1 MPVTTTL
8 PCSSYYG
15 AGLRGSLLGRSG
27 YGWGGYGGL
36 YGSAYGQGYG
46 GLYGSAYGQGYGG
59 LYGSAYGRGYAGYPG
74 WGAWGQGSYVP
85 PVTTTCAPKVEVKAP
100 VKVECATK
108 VDDTVAETLRRS

>member
-8 PCSSYYG
+8 PVSSYYG

-27 YGWGGYGGL
+27 YGWG
-36 YGSAYGQGYG
+36 GYG

>member
-27 YGWGGYGGL
+27 YGCGGYGGL
-36 YGSAYGQGYG
+36 YGSAYG
-46 GLYGSAYGQGYGG
+46 LGYGG

-74 WGAWGQGSYVP
+74 WGAWGCGSYVP
-85 PVTTTCAPKVEVKAP
+85 PVTTTCAPKVEVIAP